1 MYCQNVVRDRRRSKT
16 GIDLNLTRT
25 DEITIEFR
33 FQPLGTSVRVLFLC
47 MGGVQGF
54 VFTPVIDVSGG
65 RVHMCRVCVL
75 YGFGASLG
83 SYHFGFT
90 VQ

>member
-1 MYCQNVVRDRRRSKT
+1 MYCQNVVRDRRSSKT

-33 FQPLGTSVRVLFLC
+33 FQPLGTSVRVLFVC

-54 VFTPVIDVSGG
+54 GFTPVIDMLGV
-65 RVHMCRVCVL
+65 V
-75 YGFGASLG
+75 GFG
-83 SYHFGFT
+83 F
-90 VQ
+90 